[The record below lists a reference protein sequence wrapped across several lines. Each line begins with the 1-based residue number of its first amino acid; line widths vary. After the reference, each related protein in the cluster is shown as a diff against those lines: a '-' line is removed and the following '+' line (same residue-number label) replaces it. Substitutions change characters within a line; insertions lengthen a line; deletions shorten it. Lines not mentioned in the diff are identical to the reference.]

1 MIQDIAPKV
10 FHNEYENKQPDDQA
24 SILIFKDRKCLIG
37 QGQFGEVLFPSKK
50 DCGDGLFYTY
60 LFRIDDEE
68 YFLGRVKNENDLAGL
83 FKKNKNYEWIEPQSF
98 RLGEPRDRCFAGIT
112 GFQLYNWYRRH
123 RYCGHCG
130 CETRHSEEERMILC
144 PECGEMYYPQ
154 ICPGVIV
161 GVMHKGRLLMSRYRD
176 RNYKHYALL
185 AGFTEAG
192 ETVEQ
197 TVYREVMEEVGLPV
211 KNLRYYKSQPWP
223 FSDTLLMG
231 FFCDL
236 DGDDDTIL
244 LEENELSEAGW
255 YRPDEIPVDS
265 YDSGHVSLTSEMM
278 ALFRD
283 CGGRLPK
290 HF

>member
-10 FHNEYENKQPDDQA
+10 FYNEYIHKQPDDRA
-24 SILIFKDRKCLIG
+24 FVLIFRERKCLIRREKYG
-37 QGQFGEVLFPSKK
+37 DIVFPTKK
-50 DCGDGLFYTY
+50 ECGDGLFYVY
-60 LFRIDDEE
+60 LFRIDNDE
-68 YFLGRVKNENDLAGL
+68 YYLGSCKKENDLDRL
-83 FKKNKNYEWIEPQSF
+83 IKKKYEWEDLQAF
-98 RLGEPRDRCFAGIT
+98 RLGDPRDHCYAGIT

-123 RYCGHCG
+123 RFCGTCG
-130 CETRHSEEERMILC
+130 CETRQDENERMLMC

-161 GVMHKGRLLMSRYRD
+161 AVSHKGRLLMSRYRD
-176 RNYKHYALL
+176 REYKHFALI
-185 AGFTEAG
+185 AGFTEVG
-192 ETVEQ
+192 ETPEQ

-231 FFCDL
+231 FFCEL
-236 DGDDDTIL
+236 DGDDETIL

-255 YRPDEIPVDS
+255 YLPEEIPADS
-265 YDSGHVSLTSEMM
+265 LDSGRVSLTSEMM
-278 ALFRD
+278 TLFRE